1 MPLPTR
7 PLLVRGAEAET
18 LGAGADTTT
27 LLLDAHHTGS
37 ALNAVRTRLSPGT
50 AGPPP
55 HYHRRAPETFF
66 LLDGALDVLVD
77 EEVVALAAGDVLLVP
92 AGAVH
97 AWATPADAP
106 ADVLI
111 AKSPAT
117 DRFDY
122 FRIADRVLRGLEDP
136 QRILDTR
143 ERFDNHF
150 TVSTVWKEHLVAAG
164 HPAPLVAFPA
174 GSGR

>member
-1 MPLPTR
+1 MSLPTR
-7 PLLVRGAEAET
+7 PVLVRGAEAET
-18 LGAGADTTT
+18 LGTGSDTTT
-27 LLLDAHHTGS
+27 LLLDAHQTGS

-50 AGPPP
+50 SGPPP

-77 EEVVALAAGDVLLVP
+77 NKVVALAAGDVLLVP

-97 AWATPADAP
+97 AWATPADSA
-106 ADVLI
+106 ADMLI
-111 AKSPAT
+111 TKSPAT

-122 FRIADRVLRGLEDP
+122 FRIADRVRRGLEDP
-136 QRILDTR
+136 RRILETG

-150 TVSTVWKEHLVAAG
+150 TASAVWREHLVSAG
-164 HPAPLVAFPA
+164 RPAPLVAFPREA
-174 GSGR
+174 DR